1 MPDAD
6 LDVFRRAF
14 DAFNRRD
21 FAAWEAECDPEFT
34 DVPPRDWPENEPVHG
49 RGPVWRFLDEATELW
64 GHPTFEYSEATM
76 VGGRVVAL
84 VASDVQGR
92 VSGATV
98 PWRYWVVV
106 SFRDGKALQ
115 IEWYADR
122 AEAVRATSR
131 QD

>member
-6 LDVFRRAF
+6 LDVFRRAL

-34 DVPPRDWPENEPVHG
+34 DVPPSNWPENEPTHG

-64 GHPTFEYSEATM
+64 GHPTFEYSEVTM
-76 VGGRVVAL
+76 VGNRVVAL
-84 VASDVQGR
+84 VTSEVRGR
-92 VSGATV
+92 ASGATV
-98 PWRYWVVV
+98 PWRYWAVV
-106 SFRDGKALQ
+106 SFGDGKALQ

-122 AEAVRATSR
+122 AEAVRAASCA
-131 QD
+131 D